1 MCFTMQI
8 NHNNH
13 LIEAPEWAT
22 TNRSFRYGD
31 GLFET
36 ILWYNGKAPFLS
48 MHWSRLSESAAYLG
62 MVLPPYFTIEYLA
75 EQLPILLNQNQID
88 GPARIRIT
96 VYRDSAGTYKTL
108 EDKVGISIDCQSINI
123 EQLEFAESGVVVGV
137 YKENL
142 KSTGTLSNLKTT
154 SALLYCLA
162 TRYAQAQGWDDALL
176 LNNHNRIIEATS
188 SNLFLVKGSALHT
201 PPLKEGPLD
210 GVTRKLVFQLAMEKG
225 YNISAGPVEQKM
237 LLEADEII
245 LTNGIQ
251 GIRWVGQYG
260 TKMYD
265 HHVASKL
272 HAAWLERVKR

>member
-1 MCFTMQI
+1 MQI
-8 NHNNH
+8 IHNNQ
-13 LIEAPEWAT
+13 LIDAPEWAT

-36 ILWYNGKAPFLS
+36 ILWYNGKAPFLPH
-48 MHWSRLSESAAYLG
+48 HWKRLTDSAAYLG
-62 MVLPPYFTIEYLA
+62 MDLPPYFTEEYLA
-75 EQLPILLNQNQID
+75 QQMTVLAEKN
-88 GPARIRIT
+88 GVGAVARIRVT
-96 VYRDSAGTYKTL
+96 VYRDSEGTYKTL
-108 EDKVGISIDCQSINI
+108 SNKVGIAIDCQLIDVS
-123 EQLEFAESGVVVGV
+123 QLEFAESGARVGV

-142 KSTGTLSNLKTT
+142 KSTGLLSNLKTT

-162 TRYAQAQGWDDALL
+162 IGYAQAQGWDDAFI
-176 LNNHNRIIEATS
+176 LNSKGNIIEATS

-237 LLEADEII
+237 LLDADEII
-245 LTNGIQ
+245 LTNAIQ

-260 TKMYD
+260 TKTYGN
-265 HHVASKL
+265 HVAGRM
-272 HAAWLERVKR
+272 HGAWLEWVGI